1 MRKTLV
7 IVVVYLLVLTGFA
20 EVQADMPMP
29 VLTVEFAPG
38 DNWNT
43 ASPTWVNITAEVR
56 NQPGFRIRRGRQTPF
71 TRMRPSTLTLVL
83 DNSTGNF
90 DPDNT
95 SGAYANDLVPM
106 VPIRVRATHNAVTY
120 DLYRGFV
127 TSWTVGQKDFKDTT
141 TTITAID
148 GLSVLQLS
156 ELTDPWGDLLLT
168 FSPKAWYRLNETSG
182 TTAFDSSGNAHTATW
197 EGSPTLESSGGPPI
211 IGRTGG
217 RPDLDGSDDRLA
229 IPDSATLHGNL
240 AWTILGWANAP
251 STEGA
256 YMYYQTHA
264 GTGSIA
270 DTAALY
276 ISGGTPNA
284 VGATFGPAG
293 SSIGTGNS
301 GLWSSPTAYDDA
313 TWHFFAMTYDGSDD
327 YVLYVDGV
335 SVDTFT
341 ETDGDLVLPLAGNN
355 QAYVGFLNTFYEPGD
370 VAEVA
375 IIESKLTS
383 TNVADLYDSALG
395 WPNTLTSQ
403 RVTDLL
409 DLLGWPASDRTLSTG
424 QTTIGGMTSGVGSIL
439 AGVFEAQDAEDGE
452 FWVAGDGKVNFTNRY
467 DRNLSAYAATFS
479 NDTGGDSVYRDFK
492 WVADE
497 QLLRNVG
504 RVTDASA
511 VVSEGRDATSVA
523 KYATRAISRT
533 SQTTTATEPQD
544 YADWLAAEFG
554 TARRRGL
561 LTLLS
566 AQSSTNDSWAEML
579 SRELGDLIS
588 VENTPVS
595 GGAQN
600 QYDFFVEEIN
610 LRGTVE
616 AWTMTLG
623 LSPAVRQR
631 MFTLDNDPLGKLDR
645 SNQGLLGW

>member
-38 DNWNT
+38 DNWNV

-56 NQPGFRIRRGRQTPF
+56 NSPGFRIRRGRQTPF

-90 DPDNT
+90 DPDNS

-120 DLYRGFV
+120 DLFRGFV
-127 TSWTVGQKDFKDTT
+127 TSWTVGQQDFKDTF

-148 GLSVLQLS
+148 GLSILQLYS
-156 ELTDPWGDLLLT
+156 LEQPFVDEVAAD
-168 FSPKAWYRLNETSG
+168 SPRVWYQMSDQTG
-182 TTAFDSSGNAHTATW
+182 TTAVDSSGNNYDGTYV
-197 EGSPTLESSGGPPI
+197 GSPTLGTSGGPI
-211 IGRTGG
+211 IGDTDYYIPFDGTDDQIQLPVDGAFSGVTARSIEVWFRAQSGTDNDIDFYRQSISTGIG
-217 RPDLDGSDDRLA
+217 AESLYFYIANSTGKVTVDDR
-229 IPDSATLHGNL
+229 
-240 AWTILGWANAP
+240 AN
-251 STEGA
+251 
-256 YMYYQTHA
+256 
-264 GTGSIA
+264 GSINSRLVSA
-270 DTAALY
+270 LDYQDGGWHQAVYTEDASGNAELY
-276 ISGGTPNA
+276 ID
-284 VGATFGPAG
+284 GA
-293 SSIGTGNS
+293 
-301 GLWSSPTAYDDA
+301 
-313 TWHFFAMTYDGSDD
+313 
-327 YVLYVDGV
+327 
-335 SVDTFT
+335 SVDTDAGSIQDLAVPDEGKAQIGVGANGTTF
-341 ETDGDLVLPLAGNN
+341 DAGDISEFIMYDSELSAARVLAHYNAGIGWINELTSARIATVLDLAGW
-355 QAYVGFLNTFYEPGD
+355 P
-370 VAEVA
+370 
-375 IIESKLTS
+375 
-383 TNVADLYDSALG
+383 SA
-395 WPNTLTSQ
+395 
-403 RVTDLL
+403 
-409 DLLGWPASDRTLSTG
+409 DRTLSTG
-424 QTTIGGMTSGVGSIL
+424 KSTMGALTSSIGSYL
-439 AGVFEAQDAEDGE
+439 AAAFQAQDTEDSELWIG
-452 FWVAGDGKVNFTNRY
+452 GDGKVVFTNRD

-492 WVADE
+492 WVSDE

-504 RVTDASA
+504 RVTDSA
-511 VVSEGRDATSVA
+511 GVVAESRDTTSEARFG
-523 KYATRAISRT
+523 TRVVSRT
-533 SQTTTATEPQD
+533 SQTTTAGEPLD

-554 TARRRGL
+554 SARRRGL

-595 GGAQN
+595 GGTQN